1 MLAAHYNI
9 TPKSSKDV
17 IVGTNKK
24 TNNTPLRLDISRI
37 NVINIGAEDATISC
51 YLKVFN
57 QINGQTTVYYIID
70 NLVLPASTS
79 LSLIDETVKST
90 DEFTLVI
97 TNKSSSSSVTCYVEH
112 QTVRD
117 SKFVEQYTK
126 NKY

>member
-24 TNNTPLRLDISRI
+24 TNNAPLRLDISRI

-57 QINGQTTVYYIID
+57 QINSQTTVYYIID

-79 LSLIDETVKST
+79 LSLIDKTVKST

-97 TNKSSSSSVTCYVEH
+97 TNKSSKSSVTCYVEH

>member
-57 QINGQTTVYYIID
+57 QINSQTTVYYIID

-97 TNKSSSSSVTCYVEH
+97 TNKSSNSSVTCYVEH